1 MLFEITLPEKSREHM
16 KNAKAFNFSLAET
29 DTSNDINNAK
39 KKLKIISTDL
49 LTSKL

>member
-29 DTSNDINNAK
+29 DTSNDVNNAK
-39 KKLKIISTDL
+39 KFKNHFSFL